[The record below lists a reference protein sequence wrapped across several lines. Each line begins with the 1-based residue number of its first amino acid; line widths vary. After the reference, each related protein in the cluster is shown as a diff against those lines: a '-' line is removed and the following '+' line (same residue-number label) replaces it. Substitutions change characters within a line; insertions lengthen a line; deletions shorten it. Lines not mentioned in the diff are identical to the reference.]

1 LLWHIDGQLENTFLV
16 WGICWTLSSILHQHN
31 CQLVQKVLIRPA
43 TRRTLKKKITDRDAA
58 DNRLP
63 KDEETRVYTT
73 RKKKKKLQNKYASDL
88 DLSSPAENISVITN
102 ELDIRV
108 TPFISLYFLE
118 LLKQPCP
125 RCLPQKTLEHTI
137 FHSCN
142 KVISAAAKTL
152 KSNLYPSPLSGFSR

>member
-16 WGICWTLSSILHQHN
+16 WGICWTLSSILHQHS
-31 CQLVQKVLIRPA
+31 CQLVQKVLVHPA

-73 RKKKKKLQNKYASDL
+73 RRKKKKKLQNKYASDL
-88 DLSSPAENISVITN
+88 DLSSPAENIGVITN

-108 TPFISLYFLE
+108 TAFISLYFLE

-125 RCLPQKTLEHTI
+125 RCLPQKKLKHTI
-137 FHSCN
+137 SI
-142 KVISAAAKTL
+142 ISSSSRPMF
-152 KSNLYPSPLSGFSR
+152 SNPATR